1 MTSTEW
7 RHMKT
12 GIRVVVWTL
21 LAIVILYLGISRMV
35 IKGIIMRRD
44 AGMLAYDL
52 VTKTN
57 SERLVQ
63 MPPDLAGKLS
73 SFLSSTGTT
82 FRVMRGDVPKP
93 PTPEKADWHVM
104 LANGKS
110 DLLLVRLNYLGAEKF
125 ECLGFMEPPPD
136 IPQERR

>member
-7 RHMKT
+7 RHMKI
-12 GIRVVVWTL
+12 GLRIVVWTL

-35 IKGIIMRRD
+35 IKGILTRRD

-52 VTKTN
+52 MTKTN

-63 MPPDLAGKLS
+63 MPPDLAAKLS
-73 SFLSSTGTT
+73 TFLSSTGTT
-82 FRVMRGDVPKP
+82 FRIMRGDVAKP
-93 PTPEKADWHVM
+93 PTSEKADWCVM

-110 DLLLVRLNYLGAEKF
+110 DLLLVRLNYLGDEQL
-125 ECLGFMEPPPD
+125 ECLGSMEPPPD
-136 IPQERR
+136 TPQDRR